1 MEYLESVS
9 KARVSYSSRS
19 IADQQI
25 YNKQSEEA
33 AVGEI
38 ANMIG

>member
-1 MEYLESVS
+1 MEYLKSAS

-25 YNKQSEEA
+25 YNKPSEEA
-33 AVGEI
+33 MVGDI
-38 ANMIG
+38 TNMIG